1 MLWLSFLAIAFSIYT
16 VRFYHSVLP
25 IEVALTLGGVVL
37 FAIAYF
43 SIRKLKEKESGLTF
57 KPDRINHSDSLL
69 NAEALVVASAFGMK
83 PEVKTD
89 SPMEFG
95 GGGFSGGGSDG
106 SF

>member
-1 MLWLSFLAIAFSIYT
+1 M
-16 VRFYHSVLP
+16 
-25 IEVALTLGGVVL
+25 
-37 FAIAYF
+37 
-43 SIRKLKEKESGLTF
+43 TF

-69 NAEALVVASAFGMK
+69 NAEALVVASTFGMK

>member
-1 MLWLSFLAIAFSIYT
+1 M
-16 VRFYHSVLP
+16 P
-25 IEVALTLGGVVL
+25 IEVALTIGGIVM

-43 SIRKLKEKESGLTF
+43 SIQKLKHKETGLTF
-57 KPDRINHSDSLL
+57 KPDRINNSDAFL

-83 PEVKTD
+83 PEAKPQD

-95 GGGFSGGGSDG
+95 GGGFSGGGSEG